1 MRKTTVT
8 IPAIEMSKEEE
19 LKLWQSLSG
28 VGPLMPETH
37 DILDWDTSDGENQIL
52 FVGENAYRKVVR
64 KGN

>member
-1 MRKTTVT
+1 MRKTTIT

-19 LKLWQSLSG
+19 IELWHDLFIKGNQS
-28 VGPLMPETH
+28 H